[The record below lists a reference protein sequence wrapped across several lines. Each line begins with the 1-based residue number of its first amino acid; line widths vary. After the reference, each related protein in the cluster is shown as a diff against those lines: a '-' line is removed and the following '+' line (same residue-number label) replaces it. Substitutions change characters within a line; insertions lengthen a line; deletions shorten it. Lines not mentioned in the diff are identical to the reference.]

1 MVHPLFVNQGK
12 IDLHVQL
19 SGLILRITYSV
30 ANSAP
35 SQEFI
40 LYIGQQCVALL
51 KLKEKNFLLYFQ
63 RRQIKKK
70 TPLKLLPINSN
81 NNIVIAAI
89 SLW

>member
-51 KLKEKNFLLYFQ
+51 KLKEKKFSPLFP
-63 RRQIKKK
+63 KK
-70 TPLKLLPINSN
+70 TNLKKNTTK
-81 NNIVIAAI
+81 VAAH
-89 SLW
+89 